1 MDGRRID
8 LNSADLSTL
17 LRETALDIRK
27 AEVLVSAR
35 PFWDEAELRMLPGF
49 GRKTLRDLA
58 VVAQVVTPSR
68 TNINICASP
77 ALQVLPGVGAVL
89 ARRIIA
95 GRPYSSVDELSGLSG
110 ISRAVMRTLRQRVG
124 VAERLPAENLKPVSP
139 DEDLLDLNSC
149 DEAALRGLPRVG
161 AALARRIIAARPYL
175 NIDALLKIEGV
186 GPAMFSMLSARL
198 NVRARIPAERLD
210 VNACSLQAL
219 QRLRGVGPALAIR
232 VISGR
237 PYTYWEELL
246 ELKGVGLALLGRLR
260 EECVLSSTTRL
271 ESVEAEFVDDELW
284 FTEDDFEPSLFE
296 TAAGLP
302 QVRDPVLSLVAY
314 EAAVE
319 QEIRRRMPLFVS
331 GWVVAIALITGMLL
345 LWFSGS
351 VRIEGL
357 LP

>member
-1 MDGRRID
+1 MDKVKVGILGLRRGMSHLRNF
-8 LNSADLSTL
+8 LNT
-17 LRETALDIRK
+17 
-27 AEVLVSAR
+27 
-35 PFWDEAELRMLPGF
+35 DEAEVIGAADRIVSCRDRAAESIEKMD
-49 GRKTLRDLA
+49 RK
-58 VVAQVVTPSR
+58 VKF
-68 TNINICASP
+68 
-77 ALQVLPGVGAVL
+77 
-89 ARRIIA
+89 
-95 GRPYSSVDELSGLSG
+95 
-110 ISRAVMRTLRQRVG
+110 
-124 VAERLPAENLKPVSP
+124 VAE
-139 DEDLLDLNSC
+139 
-149 DEAALRGLPRVG
+149 
-161 AALARRIIAARPYL
+161 
-175 NIDALLKIEGV
+175 
-186 GPAMFSMLSARL
+186 F
-198 NVRARIPAERLD
+198 
-210 VNACSLQAL
+210 
-219 QRLRGVGPALAIR
+219 
-232 VISGR
+232 
-237 PYTYWEELL
+237 EELL